1 MVLKIFMNPNKYIKT
16 EKILGWNKKK
26 KKEKEEEA
34 NNWPKSQVGV
44 G

>member
-26 KKEKEEEA
+26 KKKKKKKPIIGQSLR
-34 NNWPKSQVGV
+34 WG
-44 G
+44 

>member
-26 KKEKEEEA
+26 KKKKKKKKPIIGQSLR
-34 NNWPKSQVGV
+34 WG
-44 G
+44 